1 MKYLFFDI
9 ECCDGIHICEF
20 GYVITNEQ
28 FHVLSKECILM
39 NPEAPFN
46 LTGRKG
52 GRDLCLT
59 HSEEEYRSSPIFTA
73 YYDKIKKII
82 EEKEQKIVGFSM
94 NDDAKFLNIAC
105 KRYDLTPIEFE
116 FCDVQKAYQKLFDK
130 KTSLENAAKELEISV
145 PERLHESSEDA
156 LLTLEVFKQ
165 ICKKKNISPNEVLQ
179 TCHSVNFGGDLN
191 KEILYL
197 SEHPD
202 QFSKGKVKQI
212 ISRFVESAKPQDD
225 IIESEFTGKKVCFS
239 TLYEQEQPAACIIL
253 MQQIVNRGGSIDF
266 KVSECDY
273 YIKHDFDD
281 ENDKHSRYHY
291 IAQVSQEQF
300 TKVISF
306 YKFLAI
312 LDLNE
317 TKLKELPI
325 PQVVASQC
333 KQRNHIEE
341 AHASVSLGEILRQCG
356 IAQ

>member
-20 GYVITNEQ
+20 GYVITDEQ
-28 FHVLSKECILM
+28 FYVLSKECLLM

-52 GRDLCLT
+52 GRDLYLT
-59 HSEEEYRSSPIFTA
+59 HSEEEYRSSPIFIA

-116 FCDVQKAYQKLFDK
+116 FCDVQKAYQKLLDK
-130 KTSLENAAKELEISV
+130 KTSLENAAKELEISA

-179 TCHSVNFGGDLN
+179 TCRSVNFGGNLN

-202 QFSKGKVKQI
+202 QFSKGKVKKI
-212 ISRFVESAKPQDD
+212 ISKFVESAKPQGK

-239 TLYEQEQPAACIIL
+239 ALYEQQPVECIIL
-253 MQQIVNRGGSIDF
+253 MQQIINRGGSIDF

-273 YIKHDFDD
+273 YIKHVFDD

-291 IAQVSQEQF
+291 ISQVSQSQN
-300 TKVISF
+300 TKVILF
-306 YKFLAI
+306 DELLTM

-317 TKLKELPI
+317 MQFKALPV
-325 PQVVASQC
+325 PQVVKSQR
-333 KQRNHIEE
+333 KQCSHIEE
-341 AHASVSLGEILRQCG
+341 SHASVSLGEILRQYG